1 MKIGIKADGLGI
13 GGSRLFEGDE
23 YVIDFGRER
32 EGEIDTGAIRCTI
45 APWSTQAYLY
55 LMTLTID
62 IRRDGSMQ
70 FISWEYANKEAVY
83 YLQAAWLTRRDHK
96 EGRLVATTAQKET
109 VLGLVS
115 GRLRFE
121 GLKLPVGQTVMEV
134 AGLSGEDFEA
144 EEARCGRKIVLA

>member
-1 MKIGIKADGLGI
+1 MKIGIKADGIGI
-13 GGSRLFEGDE
+13 GGSRIFEGDE

-45 APWSTQAYLY
+45 APWSTQSY

-70 FISWEYANKEAVY
+70 FISWEYANMEAVY

-121 GLKLPVGQTVMEV
+121 GMKLPVGKTVMEV
-134 AGLSGEDFEA
+134 AGLSVEDFAA

>member
-45 APWSTQAYLY
+45 APWSTQAYL
-55 LMTLTID
+55 MTLTFD

-70 FISWEYANKEAVY
+70 FISWEYADLDAPF
-83 YLQAAWLTRRDHK
+83 YLQAAYLTRRDHK

-121 GLKLPVGQTVMEV
+121 GLKLPVGQTLMEV
-134 AGLSGEDFEA
+134 AGLSGEDFAA

>member
-23 YVIDFGRER
+23 YVIDFERER
-32 EGEIDTGAIRCTI
+32 EGVIDTGAIRCTI
-45 APWSTQAYLY
+45 APWSTQAY

-70 FISWEYANKEAVY
+70 FISWEYSDKEAMY

-96 EGRLVATTAQKET
+96 EGRFVATDAQRET
-109 VLGLVS
+109 VCGLMS

-121 GLKLPVGQTVMEV
+121 GLKLLVGQTVMEV
-134 AGLSGEDFEA
+134 AGLTEEDFEA